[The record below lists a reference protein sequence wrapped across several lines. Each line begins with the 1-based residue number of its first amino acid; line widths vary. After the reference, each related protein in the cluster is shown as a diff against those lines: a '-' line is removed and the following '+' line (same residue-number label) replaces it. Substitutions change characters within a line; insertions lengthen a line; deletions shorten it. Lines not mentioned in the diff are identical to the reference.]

1 MDARSFPQGA
11 VQGLCSAAATIF
23 ALGMTFLGY
32 WGVSGPE
39 PWKWNDVVVVAPL
52 MLGFLLLIAVPLLST
67 SPIKNGKEDLR
78 NARKCYFG
86 GVTLIWV
93 GVLMSFSN
101 PL

>member
-1 MDARSFPQGA
+1 MDGWSFPQGA

-23 ALGMTFLGY
+23 VLGMTFLGY

-52 MLGFLLLIAVPLLST
+52 MLIAVPLLST

-93 GVLMSFSN
+93 GVLMSFFN